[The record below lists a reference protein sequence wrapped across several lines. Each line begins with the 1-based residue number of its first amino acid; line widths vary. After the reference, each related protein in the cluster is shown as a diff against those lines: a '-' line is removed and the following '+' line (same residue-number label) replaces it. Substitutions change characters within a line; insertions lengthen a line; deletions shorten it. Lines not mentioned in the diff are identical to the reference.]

1 MAITVVT
8 TWGSVDSLVNTASQA
23 TVDAFLVELVKAGK
37 MPTSLGTPAN
47 VTVVTDSGDTFTR
60 TANVSLTFNDI
71 DAANSYISFIAN
83 LNPLS
88 TTIVS

>member
-1 MAITVVT
+1 
-8 TWGSVDSLVNTASQA
+8 
-23 TVDAFLVELVKAGK
+23 